1 MAAQLRL
8 VRRRISS
15 VQSIAKITRAQELI
29 ASSRIVRAQQQ
40 QRSAEPYARELTRAV
55 EAVLSRSTNVT
66 HPFIQEPENP
76 SRAAVLILTSDQGFA
91 GAFNANV
98 LRESG
103 RLRQTL
109 RDGGIEPVLYVAGR
123 KGIGWHR
130 FRELEL
136 ENSWSGFSAAPKYR
150 NAEKISDAL
159 LEAFNAGTGEGGV
172 DEIHLVGTDFVSML
186 TQRPYSRRLL
196 PLEIEVSEEESP
208 SGPLPQYEFEPG
220 PAEVLDALMPQYVAA
235 RIFYAM
241 LEAAAAE
248 LASRRR
254 AMKAATDNANVLR
267 ESARLRQLLQD
278 RGIEPVLYVA
288 GRKGIAWHR
297 FRELDVAESWSG
309 FSAAPRYRDAQQIA
323 TALLEAFNAGRHES
337 GEGGV
342 DEIHMVSTEFVSML
356 TQRPAARRILP
367 LQIEDTDEPSP
378 HGPLPQYEF
387 EPSPPEVFDAL
398 MPQYVASRIFY
409 AMLEAAA
416 AELASRRRAMKAATD
431 NASELLETLTRQA
444 NNARQAEITQ
454 EISEIVGGANALA
467 DASAT
472 SE

>member
-1 MAAQLRL
+1 MGAQLRL

-40 QRSAEPYARELTRAV
+40 MRAAEPYARELTRAV
-55 EAVLSRSTNVT
+55 EAVISRSTTIN
-66 HPFIQEPENP
+66 HPFTEEPQNP

-91 GAFNANV
+91 GA
-98 LRESG
+98 
-103 RLRQTL
+103 
-109 RDGGIEPVLYVAGR
+109 Y
-123 KGIGWHR
+123 
-130 FRELEL
+130 
-136 ENSWSGFSAAPKYR
+136 
-150 NAEKISDAL
+150 
-159 LEAFNAGTGEGGV
+159 
-172 DEIHLVGTDFVSML
+172 
-186 TQRPYSRRLL
+186 
-196 PLEIEVSEEESP
+196 
-208 SGPLPQYEFEPG
+208 
-220 PAEVLDALMPQYVAA
+220 
-235 RIFYAM
+235 
-241 LEAAAAE
+241 
-248 LASRRR
+248 
-254 AMKAATDNANVLR
+254 NANVLR
-267 ESARLRQLLQD
+267 ESARLRQLLRD

-309 FSAAPRYRDAQQIA
+309 FSAAPRYRDAQLIA
-323 TALLEAFNAGRHES
+323 TTLIEAFNAGRD
-337 GEGGV
+337 GAKGDGV
-342 DEIHMVSTEFVSML
+342 DEIHLVSTEFVSML
-356 TQRPAARRILP
+356 TQRPMVRRILP
-367 LQIEDTDEPSP
+367 LQIEDTEEPSP
-378 HGPLPQYEF
+378 SGPLPQYEF
-387 EPSPPEVFDAL
+387 EPSPPEVLDAL

-431 NASELLETLTRQA
+431 NAGDLLETLTRQA